1 MDNLKGVKS
10 DKPYTLKLANGKE
23 KSIGTGSEMYG
34 WYMKNRDQHQSIK
47 KRRPKKGSKN
57 KQ

>member
-23 KSIGTGSEMYG
+23 KSFGTGSEMYG

-47 KRRPKKGSKN
+47 KKKTQKGF
-57 KQ
+57 